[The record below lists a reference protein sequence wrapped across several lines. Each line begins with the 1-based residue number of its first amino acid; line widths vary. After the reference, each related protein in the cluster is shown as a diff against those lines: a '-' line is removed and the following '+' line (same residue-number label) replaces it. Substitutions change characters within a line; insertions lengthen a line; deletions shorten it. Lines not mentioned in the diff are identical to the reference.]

1 MTDPTH
7 PDPAR
12 PSARHRDR
20 DSLRSRLRRIPALAG
35 PLPALDLADVPGE
48 PVELF
53 LRWFEEALEQEV
65 PEPHTLTV
73 ATVGPDGRP
82 SSRVVVLDDVVDGGW
97 RFATDTRSRKAQD
110 LEARPQV
117 ALCFYWQPLG
127 RQVRVEG
134 SARQVAASA
143 SAEDF
148 LSRSPASRVAALA
161 ARPGEPLAELDDLA
175 AATRRAT
182 EQIERSPGLVL
193 GTWVVYEVEP
203 MRVEFWQGSGDRAH
217 RRLVYE
223 RDEAGWS
230 SGMRWP

>member
-7 PDPAR
+7 GDR
-12 PSARHRDR
+12 PEPVSRRPDR

-35 PLPALDLADVPGE
+35 PLPELAPADAPAE

-53 LRWFEEALEQEV
+53 LRWFEEALERGV

-73 ATVGPDGRP
+73 ATVGPDGQP
-82 SSRVVVLDDVVDGGW
+82 SSRVVVLDDVVDGAW
-97 RFATDTRSRKAQD
+97 RFATDARSRKAQD

-117 ALCFYWQPLG
+117 ALCFYWQPQG

-134 SARQVAASA
+134 VARQVDVPA

-148 LSRSPASRVAALA
+148 LSRSPASRAAALA
-161 ARPGEPLAELDDLA
+161 ARPGEPLEEVDELAE
-175 AATRRAT
+175 ATRQAA
-182 EQIERSPGLVL
+182 EEIERSPDLVL
-193 GTWVVYEVEP
+193 ATWVVYEVEP
-203 MRVEFWQGSGDRAH
+203 TRVEFWQGSGDRAH

-223 RDEAGWS
+223 RDEEGWS